1 MFKSGAGTICFCS
14 ATQEEDGEVAVIV
27 VALVEV
33 QVEDEGRRGGGE
45 GVEGGGK
52 AEEEEGGG
60 EGEGGGGGGGGG
72 GKSAGPAW
80 FSRVSYRDGADLC
93 DLGAH
98 SQEKFS
104 VHRTCVSIRPIP
116 VCAPSLSIS
125 LPDPPLPIRLFWI
138 NRTCRADWHQP

>member
-52 AEEEEGGG
+52 AEEEEEG
-60 EGEGGGGGGGGG
+60 GEGGGGGGGGG